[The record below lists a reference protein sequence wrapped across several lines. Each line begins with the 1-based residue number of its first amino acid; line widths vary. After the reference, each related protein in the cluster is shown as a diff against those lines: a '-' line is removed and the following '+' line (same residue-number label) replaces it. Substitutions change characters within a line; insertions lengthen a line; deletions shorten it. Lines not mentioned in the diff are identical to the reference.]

1 MRFIWLCMGAVLAF
15 AGAVQAQVAT
25 PSLAPF
31 EGATRN
37 PAAMQWHEASFVS
50 SLAGEGDV
58 EGFNVAGIRFGEGS
72 TSSRTVSLRVR
83 GENFS
88 LGADAALD
96 KLDLASDSPGLFL
109 QDAEN
114 TSTNIALALQAGG
127 VLALGI
133 GQEQVE
139 SEGRLLGSPPLT
151 IVALDAVSDNETS
164 LVIGGVSWR
173 LGEVFFLGAAA
184 GRETVTIRQ
193 TGSFIATP
201 FVDDF
206 EAKRDVTRYG
216 AGIRWIANGGAVRLE
231 VSGENRDPFRNPNP
245 PNRQEDESERQA
257 VELEVKL
264 GRVLFAFNVA
274 RGEKFEDG
282 VKSEEFRSTLAAVAW
297 VPEEGLSLVVAGI
310 SGEVSPEGGLF
321 TGDFKSETLV
331 VGAAWLF

>member
-1 MRFIWLCMGAVLAF
+1 MRTLWLLVAALLAC

-31 EGATRN
+31 EGATPN

-50 SLAGEGDV
+50 ALAGEGDV
-58 EGFNVAGIRFGEGS
+58 EGFDVAGNRFGEGS

-88 LGADAALD
+88 LGADASLG

-109 QDAEN
+109 QDAES
-114 TSTNIALALQAGG
+114 TGTNIALALQAGG

-133 GQEQVE
+133 GQERVE
-139 SEGRLLGSPPLT
+139 SEGRLLGNPPLT
-151 IVALDAVSDNETS
+151 TVALDAVSDNETS

-173 LGEVFFLGAAA
+173 LGEVFFLGVAA

-206 EAKRDVTRYG
+206 KAERDVTRFG
-216 AGIRWIANGGAVRLE
+216 AGIRWITGGGAVRLE
-231 VSGENRDPFRNPNP
+231 VSGENRDPFKNPKTN
-245 PNRQEDESERQA
+245 QQQDETEREA
-257 VELEVKL
+257 VELEVKW
-264 GRVLFAFNVA
+264 GRLLFAFNVA

-282 VKSEEFRSTLAAVAW
+282 IKSEEFRSTLAAVAW
-297 VPEEGLSLVVAGI
+297 VPEEGLSLVVAGT
-310 SGEVSPEGGLF
+310 SSEVSPLGGLF
-321 TGDFKSETLV
+321 TGDFKSETVV